1 MLSEREISPNYA
13 GIFLDFVHGF
23 GSYVK
28 GLLKT
33 KRYNSMAVTV
43 SVRFRFGF
51 GVYVKQP

>member
-1 MLSEREISPNYA
+1 MLSERKISPNYI

-33 KRYNSMAVTV
+33 KFSGRY
-43 SVRFRFGF
+43 GF
-51 GVYVKQP
+51 GSDSVYM